1 MSSLLAVNTVIII
14 PRVPDSV
21 GNNDI
26 CEPWHWREGVRIQ
39 HAILAEPLRSPQE
52 SMSHRDA
59 QELKKFRTEGTY
71 SSDTIHGFFGVA
83 TFLPGR
89 FLPPSV

>member
-1 MSSLLAVNTVIII
+1 MSSLLVVNTVIII
-14 PRVPDSV
+14 SRVPDSM

-26 CEPWHWREGVRIQ
+26 CGPWQWREVVRIQ

-59 QELKKFRTEGTY
+59 QN
-71 SSDTIHGFFGVA
+71 
-83 TFLPGR
+83 
-89 FLPPSV
+89 